1 MVIMGMIS
9 FIRMVGFSGLV
20 HLFVI
25 IRLMMFFVIVR
36 VMLIVVMRTFFV
48 IIVVISALIAVAIFR
63 LSAVVI
69 RKIRYCCRL
78 PATIQL
84 RRSSAAQF
92 LQLFFLLVFQ
102 IRA

>member
-1 MVIMGMIS
+1 MVFLARMVIMGMIRL
-9 FIRMVGFSGLV
+9 IRVIGFSGPV
-20 HLFVI
+20 RLFVI

-78 PATIQL
+78 PATTQL
-84 RRSSAAQF
+84 HGSLAA
-92 LQLFFLLVFQ
+92 
-102 IRA
+102 